1 MNSRMGARPW
11 VARTQL
17 NYAQMLLVRGE
28 PGDRE
33 KARGLLQ
40 EALGAAR
47 RMGMVKVAIDCKA
60 LLSAGGQA

>member
-11 VARTQL
+11 VAHTQF
-17 NYAQMLLVRGE
+17 NYAQMLLARGE

-40 EALGAAR
+40 EALDAAQQ
-47 RMGMVKVAIDCKA
+47 MGMVKVAKDCEA
-60 LLSAGGQA
+60 PLAAVGHA